1 MGSHLRKK
9 RQQTRKTDVNL
20 ETFMKTE
27 TLERRWTMHDHY
39 RKQSSGLPLRLEPHT
54 LLMTRRFVDISKVA
68 ARGNGSEDENV

>member
-1 MGSHLRKK
+1 
-9 RQQTRKTDVNL
+9 
-20 ETFMKTE
+20 MKTE